1 MVVPIPL
8 GQRIEVAAYGVV
20 VRHLL
25 VSPHHGAHQ
34 IGLAQPDASM
44 LHLHQQRAAQRL
56 VEHLPGGT
64 TACPLTQLVLAAQ
77 AVEAHVVVFGDVLL
91 GAEQG

>member
-1 MVVPIPL
+1 MGDAAEEVTDMVAPIPL

-25 VSPHHGAHQ
+25 VAPHHGTHQ

-56 VEHLPGGT
+56 VEHLPSGSAT
-64 TACPLTQLVLAAQ
+64 LPLA
-77 AVEAHVVVFGDVLL
+77 
-91 GAEQG
+91 